1 MKKMTGL
8 MLSVMTAM
16 LLWGT
21 TEVHAQR
28 SASERQAVQLQ
39 HRSIDGASST
49 VLQTGTYRIVS
60 LIGQPLGG
68 SLASHSGGIWQVQQ
82 KTMAAKKATPP
93 DALSD
98 VPTAFSL
105 EANYPNPFNPQTTIA
120 FALPEAT
127 HVTIQVFDLLG
138 QKVADLVNGQKEAGT
153 HTLVFDAQGLASGI
167 YLYRMRA
174 GSFEQHRTMLFLK

>member
-1 MKKMTGL
+1 MKKTTGV
-8 MLSVMTAM
+8 MLAVLTAM

-21 TEVHAQR
+21 AEVHAQR
-28 SASERQAVQLQ
+28 SASQRTALQLQ
-39 HRSIDGASST
+39 QRSIDGASTT
-49 VLQTGTYRIVS
+49 VLQAGTYRFVS

-68 SLASHSGGIWQVQQ
+68 TLASRSGGIWQVQQ
-82 KTMAAKKATPP
+82 AIAAKKATAPNAP
-93 DALSD
+93 SD
-98 VPTAFSL
+98 VPTDFAL

-138 QKVADLVNGQKEAGT
+138 QKVSDLVNGQKEAGR
-153 HTLVFDAQGLASGI
+153 HTLVFDGTGLASGV

-174 GSFEQHRTMLFLK
+174 GSFEQHHTMLLLK